1 LIGRGC
7 KDRKVLSL
15 PVLIGRGLEGTA
27 SGVAV
32 WSLHRGSESQAK
44 VPLPLGTG
52 IRTHEPWL
60 NVGDHIVPLDRF
72 PVALPEGP
80 HPFPFRTRSLSPPG
94 PMVLCGQLRGRVG
107 RCRDYFRR
115 SESSCDSL
123 RLPLLFG
130 SAVAFVCLPAG
141 SPLSRDGIVTA
152 ACRPV
157 RRM

>member
-1 LIGRGC
+1 MIGRGC

-44 VPLPLGTG
+44 VPVAFGNRDPNARAMAKCRGLYRLLG
-52 IRTHEPWL
+52 
-60 NVGDHIVPLDRF
+60 RF

-107 RCRDYFRR
+107 RCWDYFRR
-115 SESSCDSL
+115 SESSWTPPPASSFWISRCVCMPAR
-123 RLPLLFG
+123 RL
-130 SAVAFVCLPAG
+130 
-141 SPLSRDGIVTA
+141 TA
-152 ACRPV
+152 LKPIPKPTSHANL
-157 RRM
+157 